1 MVLVLT
7 TFGLLYS
14 ENLECTLHASINV
27 HICLCVYIYIYIIY
41 LHVCLSIYIYSCG
54 ELHIL
59 QKDVSLIL
67 HAHKKHNIAAVRH
80 AHCHVV
86 AVAVMHRYGIGV

>member
-1 MVLVLT
+1 MHTARKHKCAHMPV
-7 TFGLLYS
+7 
-14 ENLECTLHASINV
+14 CIH
-27 HICLCVYIYIYIIY
+27 IYIFIIY